1 VPLLS
6 IYNTAIIEPNTQM
19 PEVDAQQLQAG
30 NNELNFYARLIA
42 LDNGVTPGDF
52 TASVTY
58 TLKYL

>member
-1 VPLLS
+1 
-6 IYNTAIIEPNTQM
+6 PNTQM
-19 PEVDAQQLQAG
+19 PEDDAQQLQAG